1 MTQYSL
7 LSSVLHAGAQSHSKF
22 QCSVCSVVQDR
33 FTCFCLYHLC
43 LFYLVHHGS
52 RHLCAGSARVKDC
65 LEQHRQDDGF
75 SSECRE
81 EIETMMQERAT
92 DFRLDSSLRDA
103 CEEDIMYTCGW
114 DDVSLFTPLFVF
126 LLLLRTQRRA

>member
-1 MTQYSL
+1 M
-7 LSSVLHAGAQSHSKF
+7 
-22 QCSVCSVVQDR
+22 
-33 FTCFCLYHLC
+33 
-43 LFYLVHHGS
+43 
-52 RHLCAGSARVKDC
+52 KDC

-114 DDVSLFTPLFVF
+114 DDVSPFTSVFAF
-126 LLLLRTQRRA
+126 LLLLHTQRQASYSSRVWCRLEPVQVARAHLA